1 MAMSFISSDSED
13 LVSSFEFIALLTS
26 AISGLFIFPFIVFWL
41 QSLDLF
47 IYLFIYFPIYLLN
60 LPGVEISFYY
70 SDYPDV
76 VTLEHSVFCW
86 IIHIVLNCS
95 VFSFISRIFTACCL
109 VFHIPGEGNGNP
121 FQYSC
126 LRNPMDRGDWW
137 ATVYRVTKSL
147 TWLNDET
154 KQQPGVEV
162 ATSIVN
168 IFNEQE

>member
-1 MAMSFISSDSED
+1 MSFISSDSED

-76 VTLEHSVFCW
+76 VTLEHSVFC
-86 IIHIVLNCS
+86 
-95 VFSFISRIFTACCL
+95 
-109 VFHIPGEGNGNP
+109 
-121 FQYSC
+121 
-126 LRNPMDRGDWW
+126 
-137 ATVYRVTKSL
+137 
-147 TWLNDET
+147 
-154 KQQPGVEV
+154 
-162 ATSIVN
+162 
-168 IFNEQE
+168 